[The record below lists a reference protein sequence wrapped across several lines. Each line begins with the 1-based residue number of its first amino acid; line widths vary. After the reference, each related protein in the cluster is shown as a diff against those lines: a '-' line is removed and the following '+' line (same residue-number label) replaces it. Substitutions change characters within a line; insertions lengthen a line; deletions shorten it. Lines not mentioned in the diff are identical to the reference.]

1 MVVLAKTDTV
11 PHDETA
17 TTLILSTSVVAV
29 MTLSTGIDPLDRKI
43 DGGIHPGSIV
53 AIVTPPEAQVE
64 PLLCASIGLRPTQYF
79 TTVKTE
85 DGIRRQLERLGGDPQ
100 LEHLEH
106 VGIDGALTTIRDR
119 TSDLGA
125 ERDVI
130 VDVMDPLENDLSMT
144 RYSTF
149 LSDLSQRLIDTDSI
163 GLFACLDSGHEPD
176 NRELTL
182 TIADYVLR
190 LIPERGSKKLAYYL
204 EVPKATGV
212 TLTENERVF
221 KIDLGSDVRIDRSR
235 DI

>member
-1 MVVLAKTDTV
+1 
-11 PHDETA
+11 
-17 TTLILSTSVVAV
+17 
-29 MTLSTGIDPLDRKI
+29 MTLSTGIDPLDRKL

-53 AIVTPPEAQVE
+53 AVVTPPEAQVE
-64 PLLCASIGLRPTQYF
+64 PLLVASINRRPTHYF

-85 DGIRRQLERLGGDPQ
+85 DGTRRQLDRLADEPRLER
-100 LEHLEH
+100 LEH
-106 VGIDGALTTIRDR
+106 VGIEGALSTILSH
-119 TSDLGA
+119 TESLGDGH
-125 ERDVI
+125 DVI

-149 LSDLSQRLIDTDSI
+149 LSDLSQCLLDTDSI
-163 GLFACLDSGHEPD
+163 GLLACLDSGNEPD

-190 LIPERGSKKLAYYL
+190 LVPERGSKKLAYYL
-204 EVPKATGV
+204 EVPKATGI

-221 KIDLGSDVRIDRSR
+221 KIDLGRDVRIDRSR

>member
-1 MVVLAKTDTV
+1 MFTQSTARSRAVDLGKADDV
-11 PHDETA
+11 PYDRSA
-17 TTLILSTSVVAV
+17 TTLIFATSVVVV
-29 MTLSTGIDPLDRKI
+29 MTLSTGVDPLDRKI

-85 DGIRRQLERLGGDPQ
+85 DGIRRQLEQLGGDPR

-106 VGIDGALTTIRDR
+106 VGIDDALTAIRDR
-119 TSDLGA
+119 TSDLGT

-144 RYSTF
+144 RYSAF
-149 LSDLSQRLIDTDSI
+149 LSDLSQRLVDTDSI
-163 GLFACLDSGHEPD
+163 GLFACLDSGHEPN
-176 NRELTL
+176 NREL
-182 TIADYVLR
+182 
-190 LIPERGSKKLAYYL
+190 
-204 EVPKATGV
+204 

-221 KIDLGSDVRIDRSR
+221 KIDLGEDVRIDRSR